1 MPASKL
7 TVPSR
12 LYRDLVRRLHA
23 GLVWAADRVPSLR
36 SLGYPASH
44 RRRLWLLHRL
54 VLPST
59 WLRPS
64 STASLCDKRRALPP
78 SFPQPRSRGAPG
90 NTGLYAASPPPRR
103 GSCTQCPAPNGRD
116 TGALAPVH
124 ARERDRPEAALST
137 IRADSPDPSPSG
149 RQRYQPCLGFDG
161 DRWLPTRARAIVQ
174 RDDRTFHR
182 RPLDTS
188 LHGLMMDSKRLAH
201 REKRWLFPIAQQ
213 YPCPLHPT
221 RRFRSRLRYRP
232 QVLDV
237 RIPKR
242 HFNRPPPRCH
252 SFSSFV
258 SRPPTADIGV

>member
-1 MPASKL
+1 MQAGFGRQIGCRRCDPLDTRLLIVGDYGYCIGWFCLRPGCGLLQQLHFAINAEHFGHLFRKL
-7 TVPSR
+7 GVAALQVIP
-12 LYRDLVRRLHA
+12 DFMRLHLL
-23 GLVWAADRVPSLR
+23 LVEDLAHSALRQMGETRVPLR
-36 SLGYPASH
+36 RSMLASVTGQKPRCPQFVRIAQILRLPA
-44 RRRLWLLHRL
+44 
-54 VLPST
+54 
-59 WLRPS
+59 
-64 STASLCDKRRALPP
+64 
-78 SFPQPRSRGAPG
+78 
-90 NTGLYAASPPPRR
+90 
-103 GSCTQCPAPNGRD
+103 
-116 TGALAPVH
+116 
-124 ARERDRPEAALST
+124 
-137 IRADSPDPSPSG
+137 

-237 RIPKR
+237 RISKR